1 MGKNELKCREK
12 TQLEEL
18 NRVKKWKLV
27 VGDINKL
34 KQYLTV
40 YSSSRIVL
48 VLTVTRT
55 EEVFRILLILKQ
67 NILCQVLPLV
77 QSSFCTN

>member
-18 NRVKKWKLV
+18 NRVKKRKLV
-27 VGDINKL
+27 VGDINKF

-48 VLTVTRT
+48 VLTVTRKLKKFF
-55 EEVFRILLILKQ
+55 VF
-67 NILCQVLPLV
+67 
-77 QSSFCTN
+77 F

>member
-48 VLTVTRT
+48 VLTVTRK
-55 EEVFRILLILKQ
+55 LKKFFV
-67 NILCQVLPLV
+67 I
-77 QSSFCTN
+77 F

>member
-40 YSSSRIVL
+40 YSFSRIVL
-48 VLTVTRT
+48 VLTVTRKLKKFF
-55 EEVFRILLILKQ
+55 VF
-67 NILCQVLPLV
+67 
-77 QSSFCTN
+77 F

>member
-18 NRVKKWKLV
+18 NRVKKWKPV

-48 VLTVTRT
+48 VLTVTRKLKKFF
-55 EEVFRILLILKQ
+55 VF
-67 NILCQVLPLV
+67 
-77 QSSFCTN
+77 F

>member
-18 NRVKKWKLV
+18 NRVKKRKLV

-48 VLTVTRT
+48 VLTVTR
-55 EEVFRILLILKQ
+55 
-67 NILCQVLPLV
+67 N
-77 QSSFCTN
+77 